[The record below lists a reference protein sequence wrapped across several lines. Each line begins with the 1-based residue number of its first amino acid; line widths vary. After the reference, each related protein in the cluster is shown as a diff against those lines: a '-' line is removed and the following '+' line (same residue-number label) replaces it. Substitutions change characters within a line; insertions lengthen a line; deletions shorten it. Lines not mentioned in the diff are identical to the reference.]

1 MTGLGAVGAAAP
13 PPAVET
19 VGLGK
24 RFGRVWALQDC
35 TVSVPRGRVVALVG
49 PNGAGKTTLL
59 RVLAGLCAPT
69 TGEARILGRRPEQ
82 SVEFLSSIG
91 FLAQDVPL
99 YRRLTARQHVEIGG
113 GLNRQWDG
121 PAAVARLTSLRV
133 PLDRPVATL
142 SGGQRAQV
150 ALGLALAKRP
160 TVLLLDEP
168 VAALD
173 PLARRE
179 FLASLAVAV
188 AEHEVTVVLSSH
200 LVHDLERVCDFVILL
215 AASRVQLCADIDQI
229 LASHHLLVGARRPVG
244 EIERAME
251 VIRVTQTTRQS
262 RVLVRAEA
270 PVRDPWW
277 EVSEVGLEDVILAYM
292 GRDAEGVE
300 QQIVDLGATA

>member
-1 MTGLGAVGAAAP
+1 MTPLGAVPAVP
-13 PPAVET
+13 PEPAVET

-24 RFGRVWALQDC
+24 RFGKLWALQDC
-35 TVSVPRGRVVALVG
+35 SVSVPPGRVVALVG

-59 RVLAGLCAPT
+59 RILSGLSAAT
-69 TGEARILGRRPEQ
+69 AGEARILGRRPEQ
-82 SVEFLSSIG
+82 SEEFLSSIG
-91 FLAQDVPL
+91 YLAQDVPL
-99 YRRLTARQHVEIGG
+99 YRRLTARQHVEIGA
-113 GLNRQWDG
+113 GLNRHWDG
-121 PAAVARLTSLRV
+121 DTALRRLEALRV
-133 PLDRPVATL
+133 PMDRPVATL

-160 TVLLLDEP
+160 AVLLLDEP

-179 FLASLAVAV
+179 FLASLAGAV
-188 AEHEVTVVLSSH
+188 AEGEVSVVLSSH
-200 LVHDLERVCDFVILL
+200 LIHDVERVCDFVILL
-215 AASRVQLCADIDQI
+215 AASRVQLCADIEEI
-229 LASHHLLVGARRPVG
+229 LATHRLLVGARRPVA

-262 RVLVRAEA
+262 RVLVRTEGPVADPSWEEA
-270 PVRDPWW
+270 
-277 EVSEVGLEDVILAYM
+277 EVGLEDVILAYM